1 MYCKLLWHKYF
12 ALKATRGQKTVTT
25 PIKRFFKHTFGLIT
39 LCLLY
44 GKLVILLAC
53 PYAQIYPIV
62 NVSISTTYLRI
73 EVGTDT
79 KDFGVWI

>member
-1 MYCKLLWHKYF
+1 MLIDMYCKLWSHKYF

-25 PIKRFFKHTFGLIT
+25 PIKCFVKPTFGPIR
-39 LCLLY
+39 LCLLYALY

-62 NVSISTTYLRI
+62 NVSISDYLSSY
-73 EVGTDT
+73 
-79 KDFGVWI
+79 